1 MVQVKKQ
8 LEEEISLL
16 TQNFGQLKVA
26 HNRYIQ
32 SLESIDDISKS
43 MFSQYPNNKKWVFF
57 GEMGVGKTT
66 LIKYL
71 CKSLDVIDV
80 VKSPTFSIVNE
91 YISKNNET
99 VYHFDFYRLEDESEA
114 FDLGYES
121 YFFSNHFCFIE
132 WPSKIKNIIPDDFL
146 KVEITVEQEKRII
159 RIL

>member
-1 MVQVKKQ
+1 MEWICEKLDD
-8 LEEEISLL
+8 LE
-16 TQNFGQLKVA
+16 
-26 HNRYIQ
+26 
-32 SLESIDDISKS
+32 DISKS
-43 MFSQYPNNKKWVFF
+43 MFSQYPSNKKWVFF

-80 VKSPTFSIVNE
+80 VRSPTFSIVNE